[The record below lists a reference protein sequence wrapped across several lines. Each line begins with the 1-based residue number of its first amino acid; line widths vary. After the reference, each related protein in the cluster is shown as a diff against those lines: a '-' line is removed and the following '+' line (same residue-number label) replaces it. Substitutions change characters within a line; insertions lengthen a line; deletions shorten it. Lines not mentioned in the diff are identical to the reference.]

1 MIALITS
8 AFIIGALGSTH
19 CIGMCGPIALSLPSV
34 NESTFSKF
42 IGSFLYNIGRT
53 ITYACLGFFLGV
65 IGNSF
70 SLLGL
75 QRSLS
80 VVLGVLILFFLFF
93 PIFNKWFGSHHFL
106 SGFYSYIRMQIAKLF
121 KRRDYSS
128 IFFIG
133 LLNGFLPCGL
143 VYIALAGALST
154 NSPIN
159 SALFMV
165 FFGLGTLPLL
175 WTFTFFGQFATL
187 KLRRVFR
194 LTYPV
199 IVFTMACLLILRG
212 FGINI
217 SPKLFTPNTSV
228 SKSLIECHN

>member
-1 MIALITS
+1 
-8 AFIIGALGSTH
+8 
-19 CIGMCGPIALSLPSV
+19 
-34 NESTFSKF
+34 
-42 IGSFLYNIGRT
+42 
-53 ITYACLGFFLGV
+53 
-65 IGNSF
+65 
-70 SLLGL
+70 
-75 QRSLS
+75 
-80 VVLGVLILFFLFF
+80 
-93 PIFNKWFGSHHFL
+93 
-106 SGFYSYIRMQIAKLF
+106 MQIAKLF